1 MEISHLIVGGG
12 TAGCVVASRLSEDAN
27 NRVVLVEAGA
37 DYAPDAV
44 PEDIAAA
51 YAGRALYNRGYFWP
65 DMKVRRGNG
74 HADDEIGYE
83 QARVIGGGSSINGQ
97 VALRGAPTDYDR
109 WEAMGAEG
117 WGWNAVLPYFRKL
130 ETDLDFGGQNHGA
143 HGPIAIRRIPE
154 GEWDGFTKS
163 VVAAW
168 AEAGFPRRDDMND
181 GLEVGYASVP
191 VSHDGRQRV
200 SAVLGYL
207 NDAVRRRSNL
217 EIKTNAEV
225 LCLVFEGRRCV
236 GVELRRGGESTILR
250 ARQVILCAGSL
261 RTPWLMMKSG
271 VGPAAHLREHGI
283 NPIADRCGVGQE
295 LQDHPTVSI
304 VAFKARDVRHKA
316 IRHNYAN
323 LVYSS
328 GLPNTPSGDMVMSVI
343 CKTAWHALGDRLG
356 ALSTYVGKPFSVG
369 SVRLSSKGPDADPLV
384 TFNWLSDDRDVERAA
399 LSFRMMAGLLRS
411 ERFRDVVLDS
421 FASGF
426 SPRVKKVGALTTA
439 NRLLTLAAGTAMDIS
454 APLRRQIIRRVA
466 MDGPPVEALLADAA
480 LLKDYLRATVTGIW
494 HPCGTARMGRASDKA
509 AVVDPQGRVI
519 GVDNLSVAD
528 ASVMPEIPTTNLN
541 IPTIM
546 IAERIADAIRQEE
559 RRAA

>member
-12 TAGCVVASRLSEDAN
+12 TAGCVVASRLSEDSD

-37 DYAPDAV
+37 DYAPDLV
-44 PEDIAAA
+44 PEDIAAS
-51 YAGRALYNRGYFWP
+51 YAGRALYNRSYFWP
-65 DMKVRRGNG
+65 DMTVRRGNG
-74 HADDEIGYE
+74 SADDEIKYE

-97 VALRGAPTDYDR
+97 VALRGAPSDYDR

-130 ETDLDFGGQNHGA
+130 ETDLDFNGQNHGA
-143 HGPIAIRRIPE
+143 HGPIAIRRISE
-154 GEWDGFTKS
+154 SDWDGFTKS

-168 AEAGFPRRDDMND
+168 AAAGHVRRDDMND
-181 GLEVGYASVP
+181 GLEVGFAPVP
-191 VSHDGRQRV
+191 VSHDGKQRV
-200 SAVLGYL
+200 STVLGYL
-207 NDAVRRRSNL
+207 NESVRRRPNL
-217 EIKTNAEV
+217 QVMADTEV
-225 LCLVFEGRRCV
+225 RRLIFEERRCV
-236 GVELRRGGESTILR
+236 GVEVRRGGELTVLR
-250 ARQVILCAGSL
+250 ARRVILCAGSL

-271 VGPAAHLREHGI
+271 VGPAAHLREHGVT
-283 NPIADRCGVGQE
+283 PVVDSAGVGQQ

-328 GLPNTPSGDMVMSVI
+328 GLPDVPAGDMVMSVI

-356 ALSTYVGKPFSVG
+356 ALSTYVGKPFSTG
-369 SVRLSSKGPDADPLV
+369 SVRLASKGLDADPLV
-384 TFNWLSDDRDVERAA
+384 TFNWLADERDAERAA
-399 LSFRMMAGLLRS
+399 SSFRMMATLLRS

-426 SPRVKKVGALTTA
+426 SPRVKKIGALTTA
-439 NRLLTLAAGTAMDIS
+439 NRLLTLVAGTAMDVS
-454 APLRRQIIRRVA
+454 ASLRRQIIRRVA
-466 MDGPPVEALLADAA
+466 MDGPPVEALLADEA
-480 LLKDYLRATVTGIW
+480 LLKGYLRATVTGIW
-494 HPCGTARMGRASDKA
+494 HPCGTTRMGRATDKSS
-509 AVVDPQGRVI
+509 VVDTCGRVI

-546 IAERIADAIRQEE
+546 IAERIADFIKQEE

>member
-12 TAGCVVASRLSEDAN
+12 TAGCVVASRLSEDAGT
-27 NRVVLVEAGA
+27 RVVLVEAGG
-37 DYAPDAV
+37 DYRPDLV

-65 DMKVRRGNG
+65 GMSVRRGNG
-74 HADDEIGYE
+74 HANDELGYE

-97 VALRGAPTDYDR
+97 VALRGAPADYDR
-109 WEAMGAEG
+109 WEALGAQG
-117 WGWNAVLPYFRKL
+117 WGWHAVLPYFRKL
-130 ETDLDFGGQNHGA
+130 ETDLDFDGQSHGA

-154 GEWDGFTKS
+154 DQWDGFTKS

-168 AEAGFPRRDDMND
+168 AAAGFARRDDMND
-181 GLEVGYASVP
+181 GLEVGFAPVP
-191 VSHDGRQRV
+191 VSHDGKQRI
-200 SAVLGYL
+200 STALGYL
-207 NDAVRRRSNL
+207 NDSVRRRPNL
-217 EIKTNAEV
+217 QIMTGAEV
-225 LCLVFEGRRCV
+225 RRLIFEGRRCV
-236 GVELRRGGESTILR
+236 GVELRRGGELSTLR
-250 ARQVILCAGSL
+250 AGHVVLCAGSL

-271 VGPAAHLREHGI
+271 IGPAAHLREHGVT
-283 NPIADRCGVGQE
+283 PVVDRAGVGQQ

-304 VAFKARDVRHKA
+304 VAFKAPHVRHKA

-328 GLPNTPSGDMVMSVI
+328 GLPGVPAGDMVMSVI

-356 ALSTYVGKPFSVG
+356 ALSTYVGKPFSTG
-369 SVRLSSKGPDADPLV
+369 SVRLAPKGPDADPLV
-384 TFNWLSDDRDVERAA
+384 TFNWLADDRDVERAA
-399 LSFRMMAGLLRS
+399 MSFRMMATLLRS

-426 SPRVKKVGALTTA
+426 SPRVKKIGALTTT
-439 NRLLTLAAGTAMDIS
+439 NRLLTLAAGAAMDVS

-466 MDGPPVEALLADAA
+466 MDGPPVEALLADDA

-494 HPCGTARMGRASDKA
+494 HPCGTTRMGSASDNA
-509 AVVDPQGRVI
+509 AVVDGRGRVI
-519 GVDNLSVAD
+519 GIDNLSVAD

-546 IAERIADAIRQEE
+546 VAERISDFIRDE